1 MKKAKLA
8 GTLFAAAVILAL
20 LAWSFRPQPL
30 AVDIV
35 EASVGPVTVS
45 VLEQARTRVKDRFEI
60 SAPITGFAPRLE
72 WEVGDRVNAGD
83 MLVELQPVPASVLD
97 PRSRQIGEAEVARAE
112 AALSAAE
119 ATLEAARSAA
129 ELAETEFL
137 RLRPLFERGTI
148 SASELDRARARHY
161 QAQAQLRSAESNVEV
176 ARQGLRYARAA
187 LVQGNENEN
196 GNEMTS
202 FRIET
207 PVDGTILQVIHESAG
222 VVQPGQ
228 VLLELGDPASLEIV
242 AEVLTSDA
250 IRLSPGMSVELER
263 WGGDDILFGEVR
275 RVEPSA
281 FTKVSALGVEEQR
294 TQVII
299 ELTSP
304 REDWSALGHAYRVE
318 ARFIVWRAAA
328 TLSVPNGAVFTLDDG
343 DAVFVVNGGRAR
355 VQPIESGRRG
365 ERHTQVISGLEAG
378 QPVIAHPDNEIQ
390 DGSRVVPFKSL
401 AR

>member
-8 GTLFAAAVILAL
+8 GTLFAAAVILGL

-35 EASVGPVTVS
+35 EADVGTVTVS

-60 SAPITGFAPRLE
+60 SAPVAGFAPRLE

-83 MLVELQPVPASVLD
+83 LLVELQPVPASVLD
-97 PRSRQIGEAEVARAE
+97 SRSRQIGEADVARAE
-112 AALSAAE
+112 AAVSAAE
-119 ATLEAARSAA
+119 ATLEAARSAS

-137 RLRPLFERGTI
+137 RLRPLFDGGTI
-148 SASELDRARARHY
+148 SASELDRARARYY

-187 LVQGNENEN
+187 LVQGNENGE
-196 GNEMTS
+196 EITS

-222 VVQPGQ
+222 IVQPGQ
-228 VLLELGDPASLEIV
+228 ALLELGDPASLEIV

-250 IRLSPGMSVELER
+250 IRLAPGMQVELER
-263 WGGDDILFGEVR
+263 WGGDHVLFGEVR
-275 RVEPSA
+275 RIEPSA

-304 REDWSALGHAYRVE
+304 RAQWSALGHAYRVE
-318 ARFIVWRAAA
+318 ARFILWRAPA
-328 TLSVPNGAVFTLDDG
+328 TLRVPNGAVFQLGDG
-343 DAVFVVNGGRAR
+343 DAVFVVKSGRAR
-355 VQPIESGRRG
+355 VQAIEAGRRG
-365 ERHTQVISGLEAG
+365 EHHTQIISGLEPG
-378 QPVIAHPDNEIQ
+378 QPVIAHPANEIE
-390 DGSRVVPFKSL
+390 DGTRVAPFQTL